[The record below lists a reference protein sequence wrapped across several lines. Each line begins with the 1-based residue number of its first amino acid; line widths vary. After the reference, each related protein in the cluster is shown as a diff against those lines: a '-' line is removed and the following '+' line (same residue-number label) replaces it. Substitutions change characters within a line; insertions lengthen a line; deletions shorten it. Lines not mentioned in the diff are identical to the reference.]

1 MRTAILTLA
10 ILAACAPMREAE
22 TPAAWSLSE
31 TPGRLTLTATN
42 SDGPVLAMT
51 CVQATRGFVVQAF
64 RMEPIASDEE
74 FLFGT
79 SDYAVLMVADTDAT
93 ASGVVA
99 RGAMPE
105 FVLNSMLA
113 SAPVL
118 GRYGEQRLGPNTAPL
133 DLAGT
138 FAGSCIAPSM
148 DRIRGIGPVAA
159 ASSRQEGA
167 PVIQAGR
174 ADALRE

>member
-10 ILAACAPMREAE
+10 FLAACAPMREAE
-22 TPAAWSLSE
+22 TPTAWALNE
-31 TPGRLTLTATN
+31 TPGRLTLTATDA
-42 SDGPVLAMT
+42 DGPVLAMT
-51 CVQATRGFVVQAF
+51 CVQASRRFIVEAF

-93 ASGVVA
+93 APGVVA

-105 FVLNSMLA
+105 FVLNSLLA

-118 GRYGEQRLGPNTAPL
+118 GRYGEQRLGPITAPL

-138 FAGSCIAPSM
+138 FAGSCIAPSA
-148 DRIRGIGPVAA
+148 DRI
-159 ASSRQEGA
+159 GA
-167 PVIQAGR
+167 I
-174 ADALRE
+174 